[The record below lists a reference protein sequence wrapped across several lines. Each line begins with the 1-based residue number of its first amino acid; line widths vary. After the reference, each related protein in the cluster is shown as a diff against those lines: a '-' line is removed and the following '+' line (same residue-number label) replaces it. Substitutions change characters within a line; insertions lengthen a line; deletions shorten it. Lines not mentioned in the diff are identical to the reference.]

1 MPLFLSRAALAAL
14 VFGVLLAVY
23 SSSRGPLPTWDAYAN
38 VFPALSL
45 VNDGDFVLAP
55 TEIPFLFDW
64 SLPASG
70 RRLQVPVW
78 DRMVIDGRPAAELY
92 REGKLRPEGSPYYF
106 VVRTPTGEYVG
117 SEPPGTAVVAAPFYA
132 ALALPDVARS
142 LRDVRPLVEKN
153 GLVAA
158 VLTAATAAILFLTA
172 ARFLDTGRAL
182 LVAAIFGLGSC
193 AWSLGS
199 QALWA
204 QAGMQPFLALGID
217 QFLRIRDRRGHALV
231 AGLALGAAVACR
243 STSLVVLAAL
253 GLHLLA
259 TDRKSLVLVV
269 AGALAP
275 LAGLAAYNLRYFGSP
290 LVEAHALMGPAVA
303 LRKTGVADLW
313 QTPLWEGALG
323 LLASPGRGLLVYSPV
338 LVLAFVGA
346 WRVVRGRADRAFLPI
361 VAAAAAIMVVR
372 FKWFDW
378 WGGYS
383 YGYRP
388 LMDAIVPFAVLLIP
402 ALAAARPTALR
413 RAAVAAALAWSVFV
427 QWVGTAY
434 DSDSWDRH
442 GGFDRRVT
450 RSIDEPRWRER
461 LWSIGENPIVFYWR
475 HRAEA
480 VARREASLAEFART
494 PFEVRRPTP

>member
-1 MPLFLSRAALAAL
+1 MNAARRTALAAG
-14 VFGVLLAVY
+14 VFAALLAAY
-23 SSSRGPLPTWDAYAN
+23 SSPRAPLPTWDAYAN

-45 VNDGDFVLAP
+45 VNDGDFALHPA
-55 TEIPFLFDW
+55 EIPFLFDW
-64 SLPASG
+64 SLPATG
-70 RRLQVPVW
+70 RRLRVPVW
-78 DRMVIDGRPAAELY
+78 ERMIIEGRAVEDLY

-106 VVRTPTGEYVG
+106 VVRAPTGEYVG

-132 ALALPDVARS
+132 WMTRPDTAAI
-142 LRDVRPLVEKN
+142 LRDVRPLLEKSK
-153 GLVAA
+153 LVAS
-158 VLTAATAAILFLTA
+158 VLIAATAAILFLTA
-172 ARFLDTGRAL
+172 TRFLDPRRAL
-182 LVAAIFGLGSC
+182 LVAAIFGLGTC

-204 QAGMQPFLALGID
+204 QTGMQPFVALGID
-217 QFLRIRDRRGHALV
+217 RFLRVRDGRRHALG
-231 AGLALGAAVACR
+231 AGLALGCAVACR
-243 STSLVVLAAL
+243 STSLLVLAAI

-259 TDRKSLVLVV
+259 TDRKALALCV
-269 AGALAP
+269 AGGVPPIAS
-275 LAGLAAYNLRYFGSP
+275 LAAYNVRYFGSP
-290 LVEAHALMGPAVA
+290 FVEAHTLMGPAVA
-303 LRKTGVADLW
+303 LAKTGSRDLW

-323 LLASPGRGLLVYSPV
+323 LLVSPGRGLLVYSPV
-338 LVLAFVGA
+338 LALAVVGA
-346 WRVVRGRADRAFLPI
+346 WRVARGRADRAFLPI

-388 LMDAIVPFAVLLIP
+388 LMDAIVPLTVLLIP

-413 RAAVAAALAWSVFV
+413 RAAVAAALAWSIFV

-434 DSDSWDRH
+434 DSGSWDRH
-442 GGFDRRVT
+442 GGFDLRVT

-461 LWSIGENPIVFYWR
+461 LWSVGENPIGFYWR